1 VSTRST
7 SRPNGPRN
15 EAPYADAI
23 AFHVTRRIPDPMRGF
38 NVLPWLLPG
47 LVFSA
52 IVGTLV
58 ARRVGRTF
66 ATGPAVGWALVVAFG
81 LIVSATLTPLRGG
94 LEFDTSGIGT
104 CDLSR
109 IGIAPLGQLLRLGDT
124 SLNVLLFMPLG
135 FTIGLVPRSRRRNVL
150 AVVAV
155 AAPFAIETTQLLLPV
170 LGRGCQSADVF
181 DNLTGLVVGWI
192 VGAGARILGGGTAAV
207 LDSST

>member
-1 VSTRST
+1 
-7 SRPNGPRN
+7 
-15 EAPYADAI
+15 
-23 AFHVTRRIPDPMRGF
+23 MRGF

-47 LVFSA
+47 LVASA
-52 IVGTLV
+52 IVGGLV
-58 ARRVGRTF
+58 ARRVGRMF
-66 ATGPAVGWALVVAFG
+66 ATGPAIGWGLVVAFG
-81 LIVSATLTPLRGG
+81 LIVAATLTPLRGG
-94 LEFDTSGIGT
+94 FELDTSGIGT
-104 CDLSR
+104 CDFSR

-150 AVVAV
+150 AVVAIAV
-155 AAPFAIETTQLLLPV
+155 PFAIETTQLLLPI